1 LGRKIRLKN
10 ITIILVAY
18 VIFNLNCK
26 KNSNGPTVEPLPV
39 QENNSIEILFIGSSY
54 FSYNDLT
61 TLFENLAI
69 SSDKLVSISDQITK
83 GYLADHA
90 SSSSTEEKI
99 NEKNWDYVILQGVGS
114 LTAYP
119 TYYTHHPVLPA
130 LDTLQNRIM
139 KNCESTQMVFCLP
152 WAFEDGM
159 TWVPGWTDTYTDM
172 QLKIYNNT
180 LKWADALDFV
190 ISPVGWA
197 WNTVL
202 SEKNFP
208 LHYLHMRDWNHP
220 SLKGSYLMACVIYST
235 VYRESSIGINYYGG
249 LTKTEA
255 EYFQLVASNTVLN
268 NLETWN
274 IEKK

>member
-1 LGRKIRLKN
+1 MYRIN
-10 ITIILVAY
+10 IIIILISI
-18 VIFNLNCK
+18 VIVNTNCK
-26 KNSNGPTVEPLPV
+26 KDLSGPNIVNTKAH
-39 QENNSIEILFIGSSY
+39 ENDTLDVLFIGSSY

-61 TLFENLAI
+61 TLFINLVNTSGKQVFI
-69 SSDKLVSISDQITK
+69 GDQITK

-90 SSSSTEEKI
+90 ENSSTEEKI
-99 NEKNWDYVILQGVGS
+99 NEREWDCVVLQGVGS

-119 TYYTHHPVLPA
+119 DYYTHHPVLPA
-130 LDTLQNRIM
+130 LDTLDNKISR
-139 KNCESTQMVFCLP
+139 NCESTQMIFCLP

-159 TWVPGWTDTYTDM
+159 TWVPGWTDTYSDM
-172 QLKIYNNT
+172 QLKIYNRT
-180 LKWADALDFV
+180 LHWADSVDFA

-235 VYRESSIGINYYGG
+235 IYKESTEGISYYGG
-249 LTKTEA
+249 LTKGDA
-255 EYFQLVASNTVLN
+255 EYFQEVASNMVLN
-268 NLETWN
+268 NLDTWN
-274 IEKK
+274 IK